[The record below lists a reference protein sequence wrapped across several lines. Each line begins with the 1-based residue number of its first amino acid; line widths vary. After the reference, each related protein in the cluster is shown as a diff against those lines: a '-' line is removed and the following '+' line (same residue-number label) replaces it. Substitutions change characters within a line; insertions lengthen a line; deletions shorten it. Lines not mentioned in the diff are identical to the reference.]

1 MVRLRWTTNTNAW
14 VWSDPAVNGSTI
26 YVTDINGQVYS
37 LDASSGQNSWPNVIP
52 DGPITGSPLL
62 TTDGVIVTTES
73 GSVYSLDHNGKV
85 LWSTA
90 LGGKIYTAPVA
101 SGNLVLVAPLG
112 AQYLLYAVNEK
123 DGSLLPWHFD
133 GK

>member
-1 MVRLRWTTNTNAW
+1 MLGFGAIQLSMARPFMLPILMDKCIRWTRRAEKT
-14 VWSDPAVNGSTI
+14 P
-26 YVTDINGQVYS
+26 GQH
-37 LDASSGQNSWPNVIP
+37 LP

-73 GSVYSLDHNGKV
+73 GSVYSIDHNGKV
-85 LWSTA
+85 LWSTSI
-90 LGGKIYTAPVA
+90 GGKIYTAPVA
-101 SGNLVLVAPLG
+101 SGNLVMVAPLG

-123 DGSLLPWHFD
+123 DGSMLPWHFD